1 MTSTPDQSEPET
13 QKCPTTPGVIR
24 LSPLRRATLL
34 AIGCGFVYLL
44 IVGSF
49 CFDFKQTSHSHH
61 ILMADAMLHGRLHI
75 SRDTYQYKWEHT
87 AARIA
92 QWVVQYEQATG
103 EVFTPAQREAIVRG
117 LTEHKASADW
127 AVFDDKLYGYWA
139 PLTPVLMIPFVALF
153 GVGVSDQLINV
164 LFGALNIGLF
174 YCLLYRV
181 DRLGLCRMNE
191 ACRLAL
197 TLLLAFGTSHFWLT
211 CVGQVWFS
219 VQIVTL
225 TALLAAILAACAA
238 SGSIWY
244 CLWSGILFGAALL
257 GRNIVIL
264 VGLFFVLLFWIQSRQ
279 RSSRRLRD
287 YVGRLTLFVMPVAL
301 AIGVQ
306 GAYNYTCFGDAFE
319 SGLDIQIRTGGHSRF
334 LEPYERYGKFSPHYI
349 PHNLKHYF
357 WNCNLPRQDDG
368 RVWFDVEGNS
378 LFLVTP
384 PLVYIFFAWR
394 RGNLFTLAL
403 LCGILPLTVTLM
415 LYFATGVVQFGP
427 RYLLDVMPLLLLLA
441 ASGLRGKLTHVGY
454 VLIVLAVAAN
464 LFGTYRMCEGE
475 FVPIQRWITY
485 LTLPTLV
492 AIALLARVLA
502 VRLYKFTRV
511 QRQSH

>member
-1 MTSTPDQSEPET
+1 MTSTPDQSDHET
-13 QKCPTTPGVIR
+13 QKCPATSGVIR
-24 LSPLRRATLL
+24 PNPLQRSILL

-49 CFDFKQTSHSHH
+49 GFDFKQTSHPHH
-61 ILMADAMLHGRLHI
+61 ILMADAMLHGRFHI
-75 SRDTYQYKWEHT
+75 SRDMYQYKWEQT
-87 AARIA
+87 AAQIA
-92 QWVVQYEQATG
+92 QWVADYERSTG
-103 EVFTPAQREAIVRG
+103 EVLTPAQQEAVLRG
-117 LTEHKASADW
+117 LDKQKASADW

-139 PLTPVLMIPFVALF
+139 PLTSVLMIPFVALF
-153 GVGVSDQLINV
+153 GIGVSDQLINV

-174 YCLLYRV
+174 YCLLHRV

-211 CVGQVWFS
+211 CAAQVWFS

-225 TALLAAILAACAA
+225 TMLLAAILVACAA
-238 SGSIWY
+238 GSSTVY

-279 RSSRRLRD
+279 QISHWLRD
-287 YVGRLTLFVMPVAL
+287 YAGRLTLFVIPVVL

-306 GAYNYTCFGDAFE
+306 GAYNYARFGDVLE

-334 LEPYERYGKFSPHYI
+334 LESYERYGKFSPHYV
-349 PHNLKHYF
+349 PHNLKYYF
-357 WNCNLPRQDDG
+357 WNYDLPRKDG
-368 RVWFDVEGNS
+368 RIWFDVEGNS

-384 PLVYIFFAWR
+384 PLVYIFLAWR
-394 RGNLFTLAL
+394 RKNLFTLAL
-403 LCGILPLTVTLM
+403 LGGILPLTITLM
-415 LYFATGVVQFGP
+415 LYFATGFAQFGP

-441 ASGLRGKLTHVGY
+441 ATGLRGKLTHVGY
-454 VLIVLAVAAN
+454 VLIILAVAAN

-492 AIALLARVLA
+492 AIALLARILVIRRPADRSQYLS
-502 VRLYKFTRV
+502 TE
-511 QRQSH
+511 